1 MITVTKNTQNAKVA
15 AEAAAL
21 AAAAAA
27 KKSLTTTSPEMRAAL
42 QERIEK
48 GEFKVRD
55 GKEGMLT
62 QADFFTLL
70 TKELASQ
77 DPTKPVD
84 NNEMISQMTA
94 FSTTDGVSRLNDSF
108 NSFASSM
115 TSSQALQAS
124 SLVGRSVLVEDN
136 VFGMSEGEA
145 VKGKLVSDKP
155 ASSVNIYVENIA
167 GEVIQTVPVGNVA
180 AGGFTFTWDGQ
191 TAKGE
196 PAAEGAY
203 RFRIV
208 GMVDGKAAEIEAMT
222 FRKVDSV
229 TLAGAGGSIILNL
242 NGGSSMALADV
253 VEIADG
259 DS

>member
-1 MITVTKNTQNAKVA
+1 METIKGDNPLDGIRWQKDEYKVA
-15 AEAAAL
+15 EQD
-21 AAAAAA
+21 
-27 KKSLTTTSPEMRAAL
+27 K
-42 QERIEK
+42 
-48 GEFKVRD
+48 
-55 GKEGMLT
+55 GMLT
-62 QADFFTLL
+62 QADFFALL
-70 TKELASQ
+70 TKELSNQ

-94 FSTTDGVSRLNDSF
+94 FSTTDGVQKLNTSF
-108 NSFASSM
+108 DNFATSM

-136 VFGMSEGEA
+136 VFGMAEGET
-145 VKGKLVSDKP
+145 VKGKLVSDQA
-155 ASSVNIYVENIA
+155 ASNVNIYVENIA

-180 AGGFTFTWDGQ
+180 AGGVTFTWDGKTSDGQ
-191 TAKGE
+191 

-208 GMVDGKAAEIEAMT
+208 GLVAGEASELEAMT
-222 FRKVDSV
+222 YRKVDSV
-229 TLAGAGGSIILNL
+229 TLAGTGGNIMLNL

-253 VEIADG
+253 VEVSEG